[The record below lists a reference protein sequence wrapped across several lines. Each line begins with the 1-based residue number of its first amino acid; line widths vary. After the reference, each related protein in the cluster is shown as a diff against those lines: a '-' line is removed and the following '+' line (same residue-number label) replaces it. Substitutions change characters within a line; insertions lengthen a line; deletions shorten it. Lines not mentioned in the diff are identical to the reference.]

1 MTECQSFCRADRNG
15 PLRKKLAYSEV
26 HEFRILQLFFSTDQN
41 FFDQSPKADE
51 IGNFCAPKKKLT
63 EKNIGR
69 KKIRVR
75 KNFGR
80 TFCWSVEKKS
90 WKIRKFREL
99 RSKSNFFRSGPFRSA
114 RQKLWHSVIPNSIL
128 LVDLR
133 YVNGEKCRLASPVV

>member
-63 EKNIGR
+63 EK
-69 KKIRVR
+69 
-75 KNFGR
+75 
-80 TFCWSVEKKS
+80 
-90 WKIRKFREL
+90 KFDR
-99 RSKSNFFRSGPFRSA
+99 NFFRSAEKIFGRKKKLTEKKFGRKFFR
-114 RQKLWHSVIPNSIL
+114 V
-128 LVDLR
+128 
-133 YVNGEKCRLASPVV
+133 EKNFESEKKS